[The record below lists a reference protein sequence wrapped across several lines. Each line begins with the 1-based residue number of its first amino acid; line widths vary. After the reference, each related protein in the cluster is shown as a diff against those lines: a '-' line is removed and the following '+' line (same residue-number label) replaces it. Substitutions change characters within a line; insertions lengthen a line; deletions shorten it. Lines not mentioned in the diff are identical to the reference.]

1 MSRRAKAHAV
11 TLLVATGAAGLLSPL
26 LSAASTDAAAST
38 GGTSPAGSTHQT
50 PSISSNST
58 TSSNTLSSNSASNT
72 SASISISTTT
82 TGVLQRANN
91 LVSATGNGMSLS
103 ARASAMLRGGL
114 TVTGTVPASNAGKIV
129 EIERRGRQTGYAWT
143 PTAHGTI
150 RSDGS
155 FTARWPAN
163 HIGQFQ
169 IRGVIQSQS
178 GSVARADD
186 TSPTI
191 STIVYRPSIAT
202 NYGTGFYGSRTA
214 CGQKLTPTT
223 LGTAHLTLPCGT
235 PVAFYYH
242 GRMIVVPVIDRGP
255 YANHADW
262 DLTEATARK
271 LGAPGIATVG
281 AVSLPRK

>member
-1 MSRRAKAHAV
+1 M
-11 TLLVATGAAGLLSPL
+11 GASLLSPL
-26 LSAASTDAAAST
+26 LSVASTDAAVST
-38 GGTSPAGSTHQT
+38 GGTSA
-50 PSISSNST
+50 SNSPAN
-58 TSSNTLSSNSASNT
+58 SST
-72 SASISISTTT
+72 SASSTNNSISIATTT
-82 TGVLQRANN
+82 AGMLQRANH

-103 ARASAMLRGGL
+103 TRASAMLRGGL

-143 PTAHGTI
+143 PTAHGTV
-150 RSDGS
+150 RFDGS

-169 IRGVIQSQS
+169 IRGVIQSQF
-178 GSVARADD
+178 GSVARAGD

-223 LGTAHLTLPCGT
+223 LGTAHRTLPCGT